1 MSTSKAITK
10 LLSQYV
16 EDFIKSCP
24 SDNKE
29 GILKEMMSKE
39 STKKFQEFIK
49 TNEIKKK
56 KTEKDSSIPRK
67 PKNSYMVFCDK
78 YRPIVVQENRDKNSK
93 DITVILGEK
102 WTALKLKND
111 EEYKEIENQSK
122 LNKTIYDEKMKK
134 YRTDNNIEE
143 KTSFRTKDAFYYFQL
158 EQKKDLAGLSNKEIN
173 SNLRKQWK
181 KLNEE
186 KNEIVKKYL
195 QIATNNFEIKK
206 DDSVNTS
213 ESSSSPGT
221 EDPEDTVVSEDKTD
235 SVVEKKLEKK
245 KAKKTKKVSEK
256 VDENETLVSS

>member
-1 MSTSKAITK
+1 MSTSKVISK

-24 SDNKE
+24 SESKE
-29 GILKEMMSKE
+29 GILKEITSKE
-39 STKKFQEFIK
+39 STKKFEEFIK

-56 KTEKDSSIPRK
+56 KTEKDENMPRK

-78 YRPIVVQENRDKNSK
+78 YRPVVTQENSDKNSK
-93 DITVILGEK
+93 EITVVLGEK

-134 YRTDNNIEE
+134 YRTENNIEE
-143 KTSFRTKDAFYYFQL
+143 KTSFKTKDAFYYFKL
-158 EQKKDLAGLSNKEIN
+158 EQKKDLVGLSNKEIH
-173 SNLRKQWK
+173 SNLKKQWK

-195 QIATNNFEIKK
+195 QIATNNFETKK
-206 DDSVNTS
+206 NDSINEADTADDSA
-213 ESSSSPGT
+213 SPPDT
-221 EDPEDTVVSEDKTD
+221 EDTVDTAD
-235 SVVEKKLEKK
+235 SVVEKKSEKK
-245 KAKKTKKVSEK
+245 KVKKIKKVSEK
-256 VDENETLVSS
+256 VDDSETQVSS